1 MTDSKKG
8 VLMKSGKKRI
18 SLIITIWL
26 VVIVMLACAASA
38 ALTYLVFSKR
48 AEEQSEALVK
58 QNAEDVSHDIDEVTD
73 ASILS
78 FMDQIIA
85 KNFIT
90 SAKIEN
96 PGELSELMQ
105 AYYPGMGIEV
115 NVVDANGIIV
125 ALGNFPGCL

>member
-78 FMDQIIA
+78 
-85 KNFIT
+85 
-90 SAKIEN
+90 SAICE
-96 PGELSELMQ
+96 P
-105 AYYPGMGIEV
+105 
-115 NVVDANGIIV
+115 
-125 ALGNFPGCL
+125 